1 MFTFIKNTVNNM
13 LARKHVFKA
22 FYIRDK
28 RKKSSCYPEI
38 KSCKRELCASYKP
51 LAIISQNCN
60 NTMKIMSLKE
70 NN

>member
-22 FYIRDK
+22 FYIKDK

-38 KSCKRELCASYKP
+38 KSCKRELCASYNQLP
-51 LAIISQNCN
+51 NI
-60 NTMKIMSLKE
+60 KE
-70 NN
+70 TE